1 MKIFNLGRGQ
11 GKTTRMLYASEFNDA
26 PIICPTEESKR
37 YLIEQAKRLNLN
49 IPTPMT
55 VYDAMTNGARGERFN
70 KVLVDEMNYV
80 LKFMFRYILN
90 TDVIGGTITT
100 DKGE

>member
-1 MKIFNLGRGQ
+1 MKIFNLGRCQ

-55 VYDAMTNGARGERFN
+55 VYDAMTNGTRGERFN

-90 TDVIGGTITT
+90 ADIIGGTITI
-100 DKGE
+100 DRGE